1 MECVLDYEKYR
12 EVYEKY
18 KKSLAR
24 KDYLVSLV
32 SAILSMFLGVFVA
45 YYTWFEL
52 VINRPLS
59 LIIFI
64 IGLDLSIL
72 GFNRA
77 IFLCA
82 KLSEVGW
89 KKQFGIKYKLF
100 DLPCCTLVVNEEGIS
115 FKFNDTNI
123 QKWSWVSVK
132 EYKEVENGIVLSCNC
147 LQSGKSE
154 KILFLDYVFEGYN
167 RNEFIEIL
175 KSHLNNEVNNT
186 VQNSYVSN
194 NVETTEV
201 DITPTSAEEI
211 EAGESTKTESEI
223 SENTES
229 EKNV

>member
-77 IFLCA
+77 ISLCV
-82 KLSEVGW
+82 KISEVGL
-89 KKQFGIKYKLF
+89 KKQFGTKYKLF

-123 QKWSWVSVK
+123 QKWSWASVK

-147 LQSGKSE
+147 LQSDKVE

-167 RNEFIEIL
+167 HNEFVKIL
-175 KSHLNNEVNNT
+175 ESHLNNEVNNT
-186 VQNSYVSN
+186 VQDSYVSN

-201 DITPTSAEEI
+201 EEI
-211 EAGESTKTESEI
+211 KKEESTKTESEI

>member
-77 IFLCA
+77 ISLCV
-82 KLSEVGW
+82 KISEVGW
-89 KKQFGIKYKLF
+89 KKQFGTKYKLF

-123 QKWSWVSVK
+123 QKWSWTSVK

-147 LQSGKSE
+147 LQSGKVE

-186 VQNSYVSN
+186 VQGSYVSN

-201 DITPTSAEEI
+201 DIILTSSEEI

>member
-77 IFLCA
+77 ISLCV
-82 KLSEVGW
+82 KISEVGW
-89 KKQFGIKYKLF
+89 KKQFGTKYKLF

-123 QKWSWVSVK
+123 QKWSWASVK
-132 EYKEVENGIVLSCNC
+132 EFKEVENGIVLSCNC
-147 LQSGKSE
+147 IQSGKVE
-154 KILFLDYVFEGYN
+154 KILFLDYVFEWYN
-167 RNEFIEIL
+167 HNEFVKIL
-175 KSHLNNEVNNT
+175 ESHLNNEVNNT
-186 VQNSYVSN
+186 VQDSYVSN

-201 DITPTSAEEI
+201 EEI
-211 EAGESTKTESEI
+211 KKEESTKTESEI
-223 SENTES
+223 SENIES

>member
-64 IGLDLSIL
+64 ISLDLSIL

-77 IFLCA
+77 ISLCV
-82 KLSEVGW
+82 KISEVGW
-89 KKQFGIKYKLF
+89 KKQFGTKYKLF

-115 FKFNDTNI
+115 FKFNDINI
-123 QKWSWVSVK
+123 QKWSWASVK

-147 LQSGKSE
+147 LQSGKVE

-167 RNEFIEIL
+167 HNEFVKIL
-175 KSHLNNEVNNT
+175 ESHLNNEVNNT
-186 VQNSYVSN
+186 VQDSYVSN

-201 DITPTSAEEI
+201 GEI
-211 EAGESTKTESEI
+211 KKEESTKTESEI

>member
-24 KDYLVSLV
+24 KDYLLSLG
-32 SAILSMFLGVFVA
+32 SAIVSMILGIFVA

-77 IFLCA
+77 ISLCV
-82 KLSEVGW
+82 KISEVGW
-89 KKQFGIKYKLF
+89 KKQFGTKYKLF

-123 QKWSWVSVK
+123 QKWLWTSVK

-147 LQSGKSE
+147 LQSGKVE

-167 RNEFIEIL
+167 HNEFVKIL
-175 KSHLNNEVNNT
+175 ESHLNNEVNNT
-186 VQNSYVSN
+186 VQDSYVSN

-201 DITPTSAEEI
+201 EEI
-211 EAGESTKTESEI
+211 KKEESTKTESEI

>member
-1 MECVLDYEKYR
+1 MECVIDYEKYR

-24 KDYLVSLV
+24 KDYLVSLG
-32 SAILSMFLGVFVA
+32 SAIVSMILGVFVA

-89 KKQFGIKYKLF
+89 KKQFGTKYKLF

-123 QKWSWVSVK
+123 QKWSWASVK

-147 LQSGKSE
+147 LQSGKVE

-167 RNEFIEIL
+167 RNEFVEII
-175 KSHLNNEVNNT
+175 KSHLNNEVNNI
-186 VQNSYVSN
+186 VQNSSVSN
-194 NVETTEV
+194 DIESTEV
-201 DITPTSAEEI
+201 NETSTTAEEI
-211 EAGESTKTESEI
+211 KTEESTKTESEI

-229 EKNV
+229 EKNI

>member
-72 GFNRA
+72 GFNRT

-89 KKQFGIKYKLF
+89 KKQFGTKYKLF

-147 LQSGKSE
+147 LQSGE
-154 KILFLDYVFEGYN
+154 VENILFLDDVFEGYN
-167 RNEFIEIL
+167 RNEFVKIL
-175 KSHLNNEVNNT
+175 ESHLNNEVNNT
-186 VQNSYVSN
+186 VQDSYVSN

-201 DITPTSAEEI
+201 EEI
-211 EAGESTKTESEI
+211 KKEESTKTESEI